1 MAGSDDAAPAV
12 QSEARDAMDVD
23 GDDRAPVWVPPSLF
37 PWPLAWKIRQRVDT
51 PFVACLQFPCHSC
64 SALRRWRRQASI
76 TAGESEGA
84 TIKEEQGEGKA
95 GGVQGASDNAG
106 GGQKKPNYQLKFV
119 LEGHEKA
126 VAAVKFSYC
135 GRYLASASAD
145 KTIMLWDAMTGE
157 HIFKFIGH
165 SHGISDVAWSYRSD
179 FICSASD
186 DQTVR
191 VWDVMERNCVKV
203 VICI

>member
-1 MAGSDDAAPAV
+1 MGA
-12 QSEARDAMDVD
+12 
-23 GDDRAPVWVPPSLF
+23 
-37 PWPLAWKIRQRVDT
+37 PLAFSVALARRMPQFVDT
-51 PFVACLQFPCHSC
+51 LPAPPCALRRLPYLQFPYHSC
-64 SALRRWRRQASI
+64 SAHCRWRRQASI
-76 TAGESEGA
+76 TAGSGGT
-84 TIKEEQGEGKA
+84 TIKEEQDEGKA

-145 KTIMLWDAMTGE
+145 KTILLWDAMTGE

-203 VICI
+203 VIRI